1 MVFLSLSSPPFLFQ
15 VMTMINENARQRGRT
30 IDFKDILYGYS
41 RLNPLHGADY
51 VLDLL
56 LVYRKHK
63 GRKMTVP
70 VRRHAYLQQTF
81 SDIQFRLLGRFLGNK
96 NHLPHNDRK

>member
-1 MVFLSLSSPPFLFQ
+1 
-15 VMTMINENARQRGRT
+15 MINENARQRGRT

-96 NHLPHNDRK
+96 NHLPHDDKK